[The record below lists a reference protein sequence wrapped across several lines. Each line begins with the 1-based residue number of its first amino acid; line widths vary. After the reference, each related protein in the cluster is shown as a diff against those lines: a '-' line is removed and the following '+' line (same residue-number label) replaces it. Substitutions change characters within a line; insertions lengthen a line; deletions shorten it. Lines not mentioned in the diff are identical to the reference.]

1 MFALGLQESCQAV
14 ALLLGATDGEKFMK
28 VVIVAVLRPPGLGKV
43 PDHRAYLRLHP
54 VLIVVS
60 AKETDDLPMLIG
72 QHQAF
77 RLRLCAPSVSGAL
90 CMPSDQSSR
99 FFR

>member
-43 PDHRAYLRLHP
+43 PDHRAHLRLHGSGIGH
-54 VLIVVS
+54 VHRHRQHLALAGGGGFLEVGR
-60 AKETDDLPMLIG
+60 LML
-72 QHQAF
+72 
-77 RLRLCAPSVSGAL
+77 GAL
-90 CMPSDQSSR
+90 
-99 FFR
+99 